1 LSPGVVPWLR
11 RNAYLAV
18 AAAALLVLTR
28 TVEFSPPDQVRT
40 SPALT
45 APPAAEMVGGA
56 LADPSQ
62 TKAGTTTEP
71 RALAAEAV
79 QMRAT
84 LRQYTDLTLEP
95 GASIPDDN
103 NLGEVLSEPVVTTVI
118 GVEAEIRQT
127 IRLGDDLD
135 IDLGIVFTPRQGIV
149 KKGVPASLT
158 LDHAISV
165 HSRSRS
171 GGWGETAV
179 TRRVHLDTRGV
190 LHDMVSTGYPL
201 VFAVDEHLFR
211 LELELHRGVQ

>member
-1 LSPGVVPWLR
+1 
-11 RNAYLAV
+11 
-18 AAAALLVLTR
+18 
-28 TVEFSPPDQVRT
+28 
-40 SPALT
+40 
-45 APPAAEMVGGA
+45 MVGGA
-56 LADPSQ
+56 LADTSQ
-62 TKAGTTTEP
+62 AKGATTTDA

-84 LRQYTDLTLEP
+84 LRQYSDLSLDP
-95 GASIPDDN
+95 GASTPDDG
-103 NLGEVLSEPVVTTVI
+103 NLGEVLSEPVVTTVM

-135 IDLGIVFTPRQGIV
+135 IDLAIVFTPRQGLA
-149 KKGVPASLT
+149 KKGVAAPLT

-190 LHDMVSTGYPL
+190 LHDIVNTGYPL
-201 VFAVDEHLFR
+201 VFAVGEHLFL
-211 LELELHRGVQ
+211 LELELHRGVR